1 MDMVSMRALI
11 FISILFLT
19 ACKNQIDIDQIEQK
33 EHGLS
38 YIRGTDNLVTGEVVR
53 KFENGR
59 IAERHSYKDGKAIGD
74 WYAYG
79 YDGETV
85 SHGFGI
91 DGKKYQSGISNVDL
105 TYSFLSLNI
114 EGSFTFATFYLDNK
128 KLFNDPKTLVALSKE
143 VFIDY
148 SDKYKIDEILIY
160 DNEHEYTISKTAT
173 LTNTFKI
180 DTVKGKDKQTVF
192 IK

>member
-1 MDMVSMRALI
+1 MRALI
-11 FISILFLT
+11 FISILLLT

-38 YIRGTDNLVTGEVVR
+38 YIRGTDKLVTGEVVR

-59 IAERHSYKDGKAIGD
+59 IAERHSYKDGKAVGN

-91 DGKKYQSGISNVDL
+91 DGKKYEPGLSNVDL
-105 TYSFLSLNI
+105 TYSFLSINI
-114 EGSFTFATFYLDNK
+114 EGSFAFATLYLDNN
-128 KLFNDPKTLVALSKE
+128 KLFNDPKTLVALSKV
-143 VFIDY
+143 VFADY
-148 SDKYKIDEILIY
+148 SEKYQIDEVLIY
-160 DNEHEYTISKTAT
+160 DKEHEYTISKTAT
-173 LTNTFKI
+173 LTNAFKI
-180 DTVKGKDKQTVF
+180 DTVRGKDKQTVF